1 MRERLLEFQKSE
13 KKWLWRGIYRG
24 RGEGLTSSVGP
35 NAFTIPV
42 VFILYLK
49 VPMQQSTSTVV
60 FLPSPVAEVDHQHL
74 HRRPPAA
81 PLWTTILTT
90 DQQQQQVPPAGQMVS
105 TPEEA
110 DCKVFYSNQLL
121 KIRSQT
127 RFLLLRRSSPSSER
141 SPLDRSRTV
150 PSLLLRRRCCL
161 KVRPSLSCK
170 SSPPGS
176 RSVWLRVRGVMEA
189 GSREADQ
196 RKRGS
201 CGLILEARELA
212 APTSPPV
219 TLT

>member
-1 MRERLLEFQKSE
+1 
-13 KKWLWRGIYRG
+13 
-24 RGEGLTSSVGP
+24 
-35 NAFTIPV
+35 
-42 VFILYLK
+42 
-49 VPMQQSTSTVV
+49 
-60 FLPSPVAEVDHQHL
+60 
-74 HRRPPAA
+74 
-81 PLWTTILTT
+81 
-90 DQQQQQVPPAGQMVS
+90 MVS

-141 SPLDRSRTV
+141 SPLDRSRT
-150 PSLLLRRRCCL
+150 
-161 KVRPSLSCK
+161 
-170 SSPPGS
+170 GS